1 MPVPNPCSRL
11 GYLNN
16 GERWFVVQ
24 GRLKRRGD
32 DVMAPPCNHV
42 LDYTTS
48 AILCQQSMR
57 NGRQTS
63 RPPSRPPAVASAWG
77 RGGCFETS
85 EVSKHPPLPHALVR
99 AV

>member
-48 AILCQQSMR
+48 AILCQQRMR
-57 NGRQTS
+57 SGEKTPGHS
-63 RPPSRPPAVASAWG
+63 RSPAV
-77 RGGCFETS
+77 TS
-85 EVSKHPPLPHALVR
+85 VTWAP
-99 AV
+99 